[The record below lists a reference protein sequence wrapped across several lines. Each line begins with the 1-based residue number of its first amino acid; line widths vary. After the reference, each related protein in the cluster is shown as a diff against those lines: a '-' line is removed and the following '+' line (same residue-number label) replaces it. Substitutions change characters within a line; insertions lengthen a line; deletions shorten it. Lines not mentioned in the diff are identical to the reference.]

1 MEQLLEAKELYRF
14 FHNGDEETKALRGV
28 DFALARG
35 ELVALMG
42 PSGSG
47 KSTLLSCLAG
57 IDEPDGGMVHAMTVP
72 LSRRAEKEKTRL
84 RATYFGTMLQ
94 KNNLV
99 GHLTVLENIC
109 LAQSVLRTPDIARA
123 EAVLARLGLAQRAE
137 SMPAELS
144 GGERARAGLAVAI
157 ANAPP
162 ILLLDEPTGEVDAA
176 TEAEILFALAQ
187 LAKEGAGIVMA
198 THNVAVAKSAHRIA
212 RMRDGKFLDV

>member
-1 MEQLLEAKELYRF
+1 
-14 FHNGDEETKALRGV
+14 
-28 DFALARG
+28 
-35 ELVALMG
+35 MG

-57 IDEPDGGMVHAMTVP
+57 IDEPDGGIVHAMTFP
-72 LSRRAEKEKTRL
+72 LSRRAEKEKARL
-84 RATYFGTMLQ
+84 RAIYFGTMFQ

-99 GHLTVLENIC
+99 AHLTVLENIC
-109 LAQSVLRTPDIARA
+109 LAQSVLRTPDISRA
-123 EAVLARLGLAQRAE
+123 EAVLARLGLAQRSE

-157 ANAPP
+157 ANTPP

-176 TEAEILFALAQ
+176 AETEILSALAQ